1 MWVFSDSIKVWK
13 RKPTKILTWIL
24 AIRWNFTSEIEEKD
38 RWEPHDSFVIRPLA
52 NAREFLLWFWI
63 NIFRLKCFLSYQC
76 VVCKGFTV
84 CIHSSML
91 NESAF
96 DFHIYYHIYIT
107 VVLFKANDTQIG
119 YQIGRMLISF
129 GQVFLLHLFNELLVE
144 FHLCDWKKKKKE
156 TNEHD
161 FFPFLFLTFYRN
173 ERNWDLNTQFS
184 RGIVMGYD
192 KSGKIKKQLKLNE

>member
-1 MWVFSDSIKVWK
+1 
-13 RKPTKILTWIL
+13 
-24 AIRWNFTSEIEEKD
+24 
-38 RWEPHDSFVIRPLA
+38 
-52 NAREFLLWFWI
+52 
-63 NIFRLKCFLSYQC
+63 
-76 VVCKGFTV
+76 
-84 CIHSSML
+84 ML

-107 VVLFKANDTQIG
+107 VVLFNANDTQIG

-129 GQVFLLHLFNELLVE
+129 GQVFLLHLFNEFLVE
-144 FHLCDWKKKKKE
+144 FHLCDWKKKKNE